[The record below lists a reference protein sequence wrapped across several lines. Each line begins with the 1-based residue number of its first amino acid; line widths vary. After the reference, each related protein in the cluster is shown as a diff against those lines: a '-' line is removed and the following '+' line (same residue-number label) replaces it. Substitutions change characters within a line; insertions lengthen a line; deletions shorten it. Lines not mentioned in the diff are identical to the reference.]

1 MRNIYNVISNDYG
14 VMNRFRVETN
24 ESKSKLN
31 VFYMMMMI
39 IGVIFVIYV
48 IYYFD
53 DLEIKLFISN

>member
-14 VMNRFRVETN
+14 VMNRYRVETN
-24 ESKSKLN
+24 ERKSKLN
-31 VFYMMMMI
+31 VFYMIMII
-39 IGVIFVIYV
+39 IGVIFVMYV